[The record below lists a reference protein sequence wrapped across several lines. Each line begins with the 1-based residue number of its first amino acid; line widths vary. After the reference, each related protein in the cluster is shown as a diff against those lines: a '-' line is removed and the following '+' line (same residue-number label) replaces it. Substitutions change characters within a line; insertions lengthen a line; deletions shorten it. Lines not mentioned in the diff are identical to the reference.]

1 MAMYGTSQP
10 CPPWAI
16 GARVWPGLTWEDS
29 NLMGQD
35 VVRAPDGSV
44 VRVLGI
50 TRAPDHV
57 TLDMWSDYVINACD
71 EGFSAE
77 GGWSPARSLWVEWG
91 SQLFRPAEGP
101 SFFYKAGD
109 EGMFDLNYAPAQ
121 DPINVAEGVR
131 IMEWSFHLWCAMV
144 WHKMLQ
150 RTLGVVPLQSDIPKA
165 EFEDKVREHV
175 RRAQGQLQSA
185 LSAAAT
191 HVRNSHRDAAEP
203 ETIKTFFPS
212 NMILG
217 PSSYPYPGNMILDVT
232 ESVAEGDTDFDPF
245 SGAEGDTDL
254 DPFSLL
260 DSGAEGD
267 TDLEESE

>member
-29 NLMGQD
+29 DLMGQD

-57 TLDMWSDYVINACD
+57 TLDMWSDYVIDACQY
-71 EGFSAE
+71 GFLAE
-77 GGWSPARSLWVEWG
+77 GGWSPARSFWVEWG

-131 IMEWSFHLWCAMV
+131 IMEWSFHQWQAMV
-144 WHKMLQ
+144 LHKMLQ

-165 EFEDKVREHV
+165 EFEDKVR
-175 RRAQGQLQSA
+175 QSVLFARLEFHAA
-185 LSAAAT
+185 LLAAAST
-191 HVRNSHRDAAEP
+191 VRQSHQDAAEP
-203 ETIKTFFPS
+203 ETIATFFPS
-212 NMILG
+212 NMIL
-217 PSSYPYPGNMILDVT
+217 D
-232 ESVAEGDTDFDPF
+232 
-245 SGAEGDTDL
+245 
-254 DPFSLL
+254 
-260 DSGAEGD
+260 D
-267 TDLEESE
+267 TDLEDSD

>member
-1 MAMYGTSQP
+1 
-10 CPPWAI
+10 
-16 GARVWPGLTWEDS
+16 
-29 NLMGQD
+29 
-35 VVRAPDGSV
+35 
-44 VRVLGI
+44 
-50 TRAPDHV
+50 
-57 TLDMWSDYVINACD
+57 
-71 EGFSAE
+71 
-77 GGWSPARSLWVEWG
+77 
-91 SQLFRPAEGP
+91 
-101 SFFYKAGD
+101 
-109 EGMFDLNYAPAQ
+109 
-121 DPINVAEGVR
+121 
-131 IMEWSFHLWCAMV
+131 MEWSFHQWQAMV
-144 WHKMLQ
+144 LHKMLQ

-175 RRAQGQLQSA
+175 RLAQGHLQSA

-232 ESVAEGDTDFDPF
+232 ESVT
-245 SGAEGDTDL
+245 EGDTDL

>member
-10 CPPWAI
+10 CPPWAF

-57 TLDMWSDYVINACD
+57 TLDMWSDYVIKACD

-91 SQLFRPAEGP
+91 SELFGPGQGP
-101 SFFYKAGD
+101 SFFYKSGD
-109 EGMFDLNYAPAQ
+109 DGEFDLNYAPQQ
-121 DPINVAEGVR
+121 DPINIAEGVR
-131 IMEWSFHLWCAMV
+131 IMERSFHHWQVMV
-144 WHKMLQ
+144 QEKMEYRRSLVVSLQ
-150 RTLGVVPLQSDIPKA
+150 AVISFSRFELRVKEYMRLAVL
-165 EFEDKVREHV
+165 EFH
-175 RRAQGQLQSA
+175 
-185 LSAAAT
+185 AA
-191 HVRNSHRDAAEP
+191 RLAAE
-203 ETIKTFFPS
+203 TFMRQNDAEPSKIMTTFPS

-217 PSSYPYPGNMILDVT
+217 D
-232 ESVAEGDTDFDPF
+232 AEQ
-245 SGAEGDTDL
+245 E
-254 DPFSLL
+254 
-260 DSGAEGD
+260 DSD
-267 TDLEESE
+267 

>member
-29 NLMGQD
+29 DLMGQD

-57 TLDMWSDYVINACD
+57 TLDMWSDYVIIACD
-71 EGFSAE
+71 EGISPE
-77 GGWSPARSLWVEWG
+77 GGWSPARSFWVEWG

-121 DPINVAEGVR
+121 DPINVAEGVQ
-131 IMEWSFHLWCAMV
+131 IMAWSFHQWQVMV
-144 WHKMLQ
+144 LHKMLQ
-150 RTLGVVPLQSDIPKA
+150 RTLGVVPLHSDISKA

-175 RRAQGQLQSA
+175 RWAQGQLQSA

-232 ESVAEGDTDFDPF
+232 ESVAECDTDLDPF
-245 SGAEGDTDL
+245 SGAEGDTDW
-254 DPFSLL
+254 DPLGWL